1 MFIFAIC
8 NLLVLYYVVNNFH
21 FENEKKF
28 VSNFH
33 SRLPKVSN
41 QLDTEKPENILQ
53 DYSVNTGGSENPEHY
68 LVNSMKNILIQQNK
82 GSFEKVG
89 LKKLQLTKKLSKTPT
104 YFLINQHLFFSFFCF
119 FFLKPFIYQSELN
132 QEITTKEAVTIDQEL
147 AAKLL
152 DSSEIELF
160 TIKPVTY
167 ENPKLELDL
176 PKLNTMV

>member
-1 MFIFAIC
+1 MNSQCLKVFIFALC
-8 NLLVLYYVVNNFH
+8 NLLVVYYVVNNVH

-82 GSFEKVG
+82 
-89 LKKLQLTKKLSKTPT
+89 
-104 YFLINQHLFFSFFCF
+104 
-119 FFLKPFIYQSELN
+119 SELN
-132 QEITTKEAVTIDQEL
+132 QEL

-167 ENPKLELDL
+167 ENPKLE
-176 PKLNTMV
+176 

>member
-8 NLLVLYYVVNNFH
+8 NLLVVYYVVNNVH

-41 QLDTEKPENILQ
+41 QLDTEKPENIPE
-53 DYSVNTGGSENPEHY
+53 DSSINTGGSENPEHD

-89 LKKLQLTKKLSKTPT
+89 INNLQLTKKLFKTQK
-104 YFLINQHLFFSFFCF
+104 YFLINQHLFFLFF
-119 FFLKPFIYQSELN
+119 
-132 QEITTKEAVTIDQEL
+132 
-147 AAKLL
+147 
-152 DSSEIELF
+152 
-160 TIKPVTY
+160 
-167 ENPKLELDL
+167 
-176 PKLNTMV
+176 

>member
-1 MFIFAIC
+1 M
-8 NLLVLYYVVNNFH
+8 VYYVVNNVH

-41 QLDTEKPENILQ
+41 QLDTEKPENIPE
-53 DYSVNTGGSENPEHY
+53 DYSVNAGGSENPEHN
-68 LVNSMKNILIQQNK
+68 LVNTMKNILIQQNK

-119 FFLKPFIYQSELN
+119 F
-132 QEITTKEAVTIDQEL
+132 
-147 AAKLL
+147 
-152 DSSEIELF
+152 
-160 TIKPVTY
+160 
-167 ENPKLELDL
+167 
-176 PKLNTMV
+176 